1 MSLTSFN
8 RPAPEAT
15 AREERRPIMQQNGG
29 RPLAPIG
36 SGMEMATNYN
46 STADTTQP
54 LEGQEAALPSMPQPK
69 RHNDTADQEGVEGWL
84 SCLKVSILL
93 WSCCLL
99 GVVTALLGI
108 IILASA
114 VSLLEHL
121 PPNTCTSSQCY
132 KAAGNILS
140 SLQEDVSPC
149 DDFAEFA
156 CGGWQKE
163 HPLPESKF
171 RWGIFDDLDEKT
183 LLDVQGLLEEDL
195 QEDEPHVIKV
205 TKTVYQ
211 ACVNESQ
218 WEEAGA
224 MPLLTLLKKEGG
236 LPMIEPD
243 WDEEFNVMK
252 TLSRMRRTLANQHL
266 ISVIIQPDSRNTSN
280 NVIYMNQGMLTLRRE
295 YYTPD
300 TPLSRYHKAA
310 HISLMKQAGEF
321 LLKAQK
327 QERNQTFLNNLY
339 RDVEDLWEFSVKVAE
354 ITEQVEF
361 LDPWQLY
368 NPTTVKEL
376 QALTDVTNSTFK
388 VDWLSFLKDVFNG
401 TGIHLTETQQLVVD
415 RPAYL
420 PRLVNLLEHAP
431 ARTLANYLLFPVV
444 PAMGEEI
451 NDQLPNP
458 PLHAA
463 TGSLGRRSSRIWYD
477 CAKKVRLM
485 IPFGVGALYV
495 RHHLSSITQNLTLQM
510 VEDVSAAFRD
520 MLVEASWIDPATLKE
535 ALHKLDEMQH
545 LVAFPPHALI
555 DHLLE
560 EYHQGIPEVKKND
573 HFGNMLALTAWQ
585 CHKSLLKLTSPE
597 SQDSWPRGPLDIN
610 AFYSALRN
618 AIVIPQG
625 VLQPPIFIPE
635 KLTALNYGSLGSII
649 GHETTHGFDSTG
661 RMRDAHGNLN
671 HWWTNTTRQQYINRT
686 QCFVKQYSTYD
697 VAPLLPP
704 HQQLDHE
711 LMISGERTLAENIAD
726 NGGLRAAWVAYQRR
740 VKKDGRGH
748 TLSLPGLQ
756 HFTSDQLFFISFAKV
771 WCNNITPFA
780 LQYILKAD
788 VHVPGY
794 FRILGVLRNSP
805 AFAEAFKCPIGS
817 PMNPKE
823 KCLLW

>member
-1 MSLTSFN
+1 M
-8 RPAPEAT
+8 
-15 AREERRPIMQQNGG
+15 
-29 RPLAPIG
+29 
-36 SGMEMATNYN
+36 
-46 STADTTQP
+46 
-54 LEGQEAALPSMPQPK
+54 
-69 RHNDTADQEGVEGWL
+69 H
-84 SCLKVSILL
+84 
-93 WSCCLL
+93 
-99 GVVTALLGI
+99 
-108 IILASA
+108 
-114 VSLLEHL
+114 
-121 PPNTCTSSQCY
+121 
-132 KAAGNILS
+132 
-140 SLQEDVSPC
+140 LQEP
-149 DDFAEFA
+149 
-156 CGGWQKE
+156 W
-163 HPLPESKF
+163 
-171 RWGIFDDLDEKT
+171 
-183 LLDVQGLLEEDL
+183 
-195 QEDEPHVIKV
+195 
-205 TKTVYQ
+205 
-211 ACVNESQ
+211 
-218 WEEAGA
+218 
-224 MPLLTLLKKEGG
+224 
-236 LPMIEPD
+236 
-243 WDEEFNVMK
+243 
-252 TLSRMRRTLANQHL
+252 RTTCCFPWC
-266 ISVIIQPDSRNTSN
+266 QPWVKRLMTSC
-280 NVIYMNQGMLTLRRE
+280 
-295 YYTPD
+295 
-300 TPLSRYHKAA
+300 
-310 HISLMKQAGEF
+310 
-321 LLKAQK
+321 
-327 QERNQTFLNNLY
+327 
-339 RDVEDLWEFSVKVAE
+339 
-354 ITEQVEF
+354 
-361 LDPWQLY
+361 
-368 NPTTVKEL
+368 PT
-376 QALTDVTNSTFK
+376 
-388 VDWLSFLKDVFNG
+388 
-401 TGIHLTETQQLVVD
+401 
-415 RPAYL
+415 
-420 PRLVNLLEHAP
+420 
-431 ARTLANYLLFPVV
+431 
-444 PAMGEEI
+444 
-451 NDQLPNP
+451 

-560 EYHQGIPEVKKND
+560 EYHQGFTLQIPEVKKND

-740 VKKDGRGH
+740 VKKDGRAH